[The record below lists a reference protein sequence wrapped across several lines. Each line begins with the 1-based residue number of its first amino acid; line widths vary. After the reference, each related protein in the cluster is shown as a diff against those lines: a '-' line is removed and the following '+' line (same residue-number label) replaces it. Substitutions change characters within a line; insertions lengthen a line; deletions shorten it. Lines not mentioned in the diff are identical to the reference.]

1 MLEFIVGVGVLC
13 VLFFVGY
20 KVTGAVF
27 KALIWLCI
35 LLPVALTIWGLA
47 LICCCTF
54 ILIPIGMK
62 IFKAGLSVLIT

>member
-1 MLEFIVGVGVLC
+1 MFEFIVGVGVLC

-35 LLPVALTIWGLA
+35 LLPVALAIWGLA
-47 LICCCTF
+47 LTCCCTL

-62 IFKAGLSVLIT
+62 LFKAGISVLIT